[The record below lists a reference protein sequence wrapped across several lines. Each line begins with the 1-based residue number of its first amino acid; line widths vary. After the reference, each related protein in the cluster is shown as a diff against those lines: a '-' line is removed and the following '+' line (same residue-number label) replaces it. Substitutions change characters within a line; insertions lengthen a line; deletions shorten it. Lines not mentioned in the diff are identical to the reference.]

1 MDIFTLATALVNVL
15 SAVEDLH
22 FSDKGLS
29 ALWSFGQGALRP
41 IDKQKHMSVLRC
53 TNVLINVC

>member
-29 ALWSFGQGALRP
+29 ALWSLGQGAP
-41 IDKQKHMSVLRC
+41 IDKQKQMSVLRC
-53 TNVLINVC
+53 TNVLKNVW